1 MRSTCPRRAPKEERR
16 LILQVVQPG
25 LLGLMDGSVSTL
37 APLFATAA
45 MTGKPHDA
53 FVVGLAASLG
63 AGVSM
68 GLAEALSDDGEISGR
83 GSPLIRGSV
92 TGLGTAI
99 GGMGHTLPFLLP
111 QLGAALTLAYIV
123 VVIELLAIAFIRF
136 RFMHTP
142 LGRTIVQVIGGGAIV
157 FAVGLLPGQFGAGN

>member
-1 MRSTCPRRAPKEERR
+1 MPTARRAPKEERR
-16 LILQVVQPG
+16 LILQIVQPG

-63 AGVSM
+63 AGISM

-99 GGMGHTLPFLLP
+99 GGMGHTFPFLLP
-111 QLGAALTLAYIV
+111 HLGAALTLAYIV

-136 RFMHTP
+136 RFMRTP

-157 FAVGLLPGQFGAGN
+157 FAVGLLLGRFGAGD